1 MPCSTVPTRANSPT
15 RTSSWPGRSAT
26 PREAPWE
33 TRPRPEIRTRL
44 RSVREDTTGAQL
56 DVSREA
62 SRLFW
67 AQGVDA
73 TSGDQIAEAVGLS
86 TRTIWRHFRSKES
99 CAEPIVTQGV
109 EWEMSTLHSWPPQL
123 SLEVHFAAESN
134 RFGREASDVE
144 RMDTALAV
152 KMIRLADTEPAIRT
166 AWLMAC
172 DQVEREM
179 AEIIAQRLR
188 LPAEDLDVRLHAA
201 AASAALRVLNENIGA
216 AILGG
221 RRPPGL
227 RRRPCPDRA
236 SGTQGHRRSR
246 GGSCHHLSDDNRP
259 RTGRRVRG
267 DTCPDGRSPDDGATP
282 CPGTGRRRPARRT

>member
-1 MPCSTVPTRANSPT
+1 MSDQR
-15 RTSSWPGRSAT
+15 RH
-26 PREAPWE
+26 
-33 TRPRPEIRTRL
+33 RL
-44 RSVREDTTGAQL
+44 RL
-56 DVSREA
+56 DISREA

-99 CAEPIVTQGV
+99 CAEPIVMQGV
-109 EWEMSTLHSWPPQL
+109 EWEMSTLRSWPPQL

-201 AASAALRVLNENIGA
+201 AASAALRVLNEDIGA
-216 AILGG
+216 ALLEGA
-221 RRPPGL
+221 
-227 RRRPCPDRA
+227 D
-236 SGTQGHRRSR
+236 
-246 GGSCHHLSDDNRP
+246 P
-259 RTGRRVRG
+259 R
-267 DTCPDGRSPDDGATP
+267 DYADA
-282 CPGTGRRRPARRT
+282 PARIARAVRRATGGAVGDPVTT

>member
-1 MPCSTVPTRANSPT
+1 MSDQR
-15 RTSSWPGRSAT
+15 RH
-26 PREAPWE
+26 
-33 TRPRPEIRTRL
+33 RL
-44 RSVREDTTGAQL
+44 RL

-99 CAEPIVTQGV
+99 CAEPIVMRGV
-109 EWEMSTLHSWPPQL
+109 EWEMSTLRSWPPQL

-134 RFGREASDVE
+134 KFSREASDVE
-144 RMDTALAV
+144 RMDTELAI

-179 AEIIAQRLR
+179 AEIIAERLG

-201 AASAALRVLNENIGA
+201 AASAALRVLNEHIGA
-216 AILGG
+216 AILE
-221 RRPPGL
+221 
-227 RRRPCPDRA
+227 
-236 SGTQGHRRSR
+236 GT
-246 GGSCHHLSDDNRP
+246 DP
-259 RTGRRVRG
+259 R
-267 DTCPDGRSPDDGATP
+267 DFADA
-282 CPGTGRRRPARRT
+282 PARIARAVRTATGGAVGDPVTT